1 MNELNI
7 NKKREEK
14 EILKMSN
21 LYKICKG
28 NAYRWMYYKMNK
40 KLLTAVLLT
49 VGCVHDGTELKK
61 NAHKLHPIMWFIFNL
76 FPGFQFWTAG
86 YNS

>member
-14 EILKMSN
+14 GKHEILKMSN

-49 VGCVHDGTELKK
+49 VGFVRDRTELK
-61 NAHKLHPIMWFIFNL
+61 NEGSQIVPHHVVYF
-76 FPGFQFWTAG
+76 
-86 YNS
+86 